1 VSASPRPGEAARP
14 ALELPEI
21 PGGPLPDRGLADRA
35 LPHRALID
43 ELQVRLGAHQRRVV
57 AIDGYRPSAVALLL
71 RDRDGVTHVP
81 FIVRPSEMRA
91 HAGQIA
97 LPGGVRDECDGSF
110 DDCARRETFEEL
122 GVAPEQV
129 RVLGLLDDVPTP
141 TGFVI
146 TPVVAELVG
155 SPEYTPNPDE
165 VSAVFEAPLS
175 AFADPSLAEDMGERE
190 AWGIRYHVRAYAFGE
205 RRIWGATARVLESV
219 HELLR

>member
-1 VSASPRPGEAARP
+1 MSSSPASPESDEALP
-14 ALELPEI
+14 ALDRVR
-21 PGGPLPDRGLADRA
+21 GP
-35 LPHRALID
+35 LPHRAAVEMI
-43 ELQVRLGAHQRRVV
+43 EQRLAGRPRRVV
-57 AIDGYRPSAVALLL
+57 AIDGYRPAAVALLL
-71 RDRDGVTHVP
+71 RERDGVSHVP

-110 DDCARRETFEEL
+110 GDCARRETFEEL

-146 TPVVAELVG
+146 TPVVAELGG
-155 SPEYTPNPDE
+155 SPEYRPNPDE
-165 VSAVFEAPLS
+165 VSAVFEAPLH

-190 AWGIRYHVRAYAFGE
+190 AWGMRYRVRAYRFGE
-205 RRIWGATARVLESV
+205 WRIWGATARVLEAV
-219 HELLR
+219 HELLRPE